1 MRKNK
6 TYNEMRNQVGFTML
20 ELMVAIAIGGILV
33 AIAIPSFNDTVRR
46 NRIDGEAQ
54 KIYGLIK
61 QARTNAMMSNS
72 PSFVC
77 RSQPLNNPTAEGTT
91 RCRTNGLAANDWG
104 VELKV
109 YTALPTTVIP
119 DPNNSYGNQ
128 RLQQIENDE
137 DVREQMLQK
146 SIKTSSDSLAITAAR
161 DDRALRFNADG
172 TVSNITPFRIAICDD
187 DPTNPD
193 RYGQLIEINQSGQ
206 IRLTRVSLTDDDRD
220 CTPQT

>member
-1 MRKNK
+1 
-6 TYNEMRNQVGFTML
+6 
-20 ELMVAIAIGGILV
+20 
-33 AIAIPSFNDTVRR
+33 
-46 NRIDGEAQ
+46 
-54 KIYGLIK
+54 
-61 QARTNAMMSNS
+61 MMSNS